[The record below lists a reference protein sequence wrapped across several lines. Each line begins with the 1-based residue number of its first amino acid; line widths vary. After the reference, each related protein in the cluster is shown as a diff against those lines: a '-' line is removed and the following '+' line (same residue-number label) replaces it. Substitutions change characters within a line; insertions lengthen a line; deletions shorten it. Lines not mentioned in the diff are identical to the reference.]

1 LIDLKQYQKRVAQ
14 LYNDERKWWRGVLE
28 KQATKADILI
38 DAHRGKLFAG
48 VKHLLDTGLLEK
60 AFIFVADKRESG
72 STWWRKGR
80 LRDCHESS
88 KCARPVVVGHPPR

>member
-1 LIDLKQYQKRVAQ
+1 MIDLKQYQKRVAQ

-60 AFIFVADKRESG
+60 AFIFVADKRREAPKQEG
-72 STWWRKGR
+72 VGFYLVEKGKVER
-80 LRDCHESS
+80 LS
-88 KCARPVVVGHPPR
+88 